1 MALFSVCHFINCE
14 WIVSIAADAQET
26 GINLPASYGVF
37 PTCFWFGR
45 ENLYS
50 SSYYPLQFLK
60 EGVFILLLECGKI
73 KKAFGDR
80 LVVDLEGLRIYA
92 GDRIG
97 VVGANGAGKTT
108 LLNILSQRLEPD
120 EGWVKLYTKCAYVS
134 QLAPPKKKKISPEM
148 ASKFGVA
155 TVWSETM
162 SGGEKTRFKLAASFE
177 ADYPLL
183 FADEPTSNIDLEGI
197 ELLERRLSE
206 FQGAFVII
214 SHDRDFLDQLC
225 NRILE
230 VEDGKVQLYNGNY
243 SAYSAQKAEER
254 ARAQFE
260 YERYLTEKK
269 RLERAAVALRQKARS
284 IKKTPKRMGNSEA
297 RLHKMGSQKGKAALE
312 RSVKSI
318 EARIRQLEI
327 KEKPKKQEVLKLD
340 IQEGKRLYSKVVI
353 EGRNLNKSYGDLVIF
368 EDAEFVITNGAKVAL
383 LGPNGS
389 GKTTLLKMIM
399 NREDG
404 IRIAPGAEIG
414 YFSQEMEILDENLT
428 ILENVMAESRYEES
442 FARTLLARL
451 LLKREDVFKPVGVLS
466 GGERV
471 KVSFAK
477 MLLKD
482 LNLLILDEPTNYL
495 DLNSLEVVEEVL
507 GEYDQTLLLVSH
519 DRRLISAVADQIMTI
534 EDHKI
539 KTFHGTYEEF
549 LAQKDAAAGQ
559 KGEEEI
565 QAQISLLEN
574 RLAEIV
580 GRLALAS
587 PKDDLEALDEEYHA
601 VLGELKRLKGTNA
614 GLGETEKNTG

>member
-1 MALFSVCHFINCE
+1 MRKIGDKPAVKPG
-14 WIVSIAADAQET
+14 VS
-26 GINLPASYGVF
+26 PPVF
-37 PTCFWFGR
+37 GSG
-45 ENLYS
+45 EYNLYFFVLLS
-50 SSYYPLQFLK
+50 SPVRQGGF
-60 EGVFILLLECGKI
+60 FILLLECGKI
-73 KKAFGDR
+73 KKSFGDR
-80 LVVDLEGLRIYA
+80 LVVDLENLRIYS

-108 LLNILSQRLEPD
+108 LLDILSQRLEPD

-134 QLAPPKKKKISPEM
+134 QLAPAEKKRISPEM

-155 TVWSETM
+155 TTWSNKM

-177 ADYPLL
+177 ADCPLL

-197 ELLERRLSE
+197 ELLERRLAE
-206 FQGAFVII
+206 YQGAFVII
-214 SHDRDFLDQLC
+214 AHDRGFLDQLC
-225 NRILE
+225 NKILE
-230 VEDGKVQLYNGNY
+230 VEYGKVKLYTGNY
-243 SAYSAQKAEER
+243 SAYSAQKAEEK
-254 ARAQFE
+254 ARSQFE
-260 YERYLTEKK
+260 YDRYISEKK
-269 RLERAAVALRQKARS
+269 RLERAAVELRQKARS
-284 IKKTPKRMGNSEA
+284 VKKTPSRMGNSEA
-297 RLHKMGSQKGKAALE
+297 RLHKMGNQKAKATLE

-318 EARIRQLEI
+318 EARIKQLAV
-327 KEKPKKQEVLKLD
+327 KEKPRKQEVLKLD
-340 IQEGKRLYSKVVI
+340 IQEDKKLHSKVVI
-353 EGRNLNKSYGDLVIF
+353 EGHNLKKSYGDLVIF
-368 EDAEFVITNGAKVAL
+368 QDAEFIITNGAKVAL

-399 NREDG
+399 NREAG
-404 IRIAPGAEIG
+404 IRVAPGAKIG
-414 YFSQEMEILDENLT
+414 YFSQEMEILDENLS

-477 MLLKD
+477 MLLED

-519 DRRLISAVADQIMTI
+519 DRRLISAVADRIMTI
-534 EDHKI
+534 EDRKI

-549 LAQKDAAAGQ
+549 LAQKNSATGQ
-559 KGEEEI
+559 KEEEI
-565 QAQISLLEN
+565 QAQINLLEN

-587 PKDDLEALDEEYHA
+587 PRDDLEALDEEYHV
-601 VLGELKRLKGTNA
+601 VLGELKKLKGRN
-614 GLGETEKNTG
+614 E

>member
-1 MALFSVCHFINCE
+1 M
-14 WIVSIAADAQET
+14 
-26 GINLPASYGVF
+26 
-37 PTCFWFGR
+37 
-45 ENLYS
+45 
-50 SSYYPLQFLK
+50 
-60 EGVFILLLECGKI
+60 
-73 KKAFGDR
+73 
-80 LVVDLEGLRIYA
+80 
-92 GDRIG
+92 
-97 VVGANGAGKTT
+97 
-108 LLNILSQRLEPD
+108 
-120 EGWVKLYTKCAYVS
+120 
-134 QLAPPKKKKISPEM
+134 
-148 ASKFGVA
+148 
-155 TVWSETM
+155 
-162 SGGEKTRFKLAASFE
+162 
-177 ADYPLL
+177 
-183 FADEPTSNIDLEGI
+183 
-197 ELLERRLSE
+197 
-206 FQGAFVII
+206 
-214 SHDRDFLDQLC
+214 
-225 NRILE
+225 
-230 VEDGKVQLYNGNY
+230 
-243 SAYSAQKAEER
+243 
-254 ARAQFE
+254 
-260 YERYLTEKK
+260 
-269 RLERAAVALRQKARS
+269 
-284 IKKTPKRMGNSEA
+284 
-297 RLHKMGSQKGKAALE
+297 
-312 RSVKSI
+312 
-318 EARIRQLEI
+318 
-327 KEKPKKQEVLKLD
+327 
-340 IQEGKRLYSKVVI
+340 
-353 EGRNLNKSYGDLVIF
+353 
-368 EDAEFVITNGAKVAL
+368 

-507 GEYDQTLLLVSH
+507 GEYDQALLLVSH

-614 GLGETEKNTG
+614 GLGETESTG